1 MGTNGAEFNIDF
13 IIKTITVSFIPIYMR
28 GVPIGNDDFKDIREN
43 DLYYVDKTG
52 LIEEIVSDRNIKVFL
67 FTRPRRF
74 GKTLNMSMV
83 DAFFNLE
90 YKGNSWFNGLRVL
103 SSPEC
108 VGMMNQN
115 PVITISLK
123 NLNKS
128 HYDKFL
134 ADYREKIRRV
144 SRQYEYL
151 LNEKSGISDIV
162 GRMISGDMSEAS
174 MKTSLL
180 DLSEALYRHHGKK
193 VIVLIDE
200 YDDAINGSYGNEAN
214 EDILEFIR
222 DLLGN
227 TLKGNGCLRFG
238 VVTGVMQI
246 AKESIFSGL
255 NNLHV
260 NNIFDPQYDERFG
273 FTESEV
279 MDMLSYYGH
288 PEKLAEVRE
297 WYDGYRFGNAEIYNP
312 WSILQYIQ
320 ADFRIDSYWL
330 NEGNPAVIFE
340 SIGMNGPKALEVIT
354 DLYNEGTID
363 AGLNKEMIFTDLSSM
378 DGLFSLLTASG
389 YLKAVH
395 LDDDRWRLSLVN
407 KEVRKGLLNQLATGR
422 WRPIYM
428 NRISEAILSGSP
440 DDVRVELME
449 SLDCTVDSKLTRN
462 EKYYQAFTLGLLNCL
477 TSSYYVRSEYS
488 GGRGYADI
496 ALIPRDGKGPFAVIE
511 LKDEDADVSDE
522 KMQNVAEEA
531 LEQIGAL
538 RYYADL
544 HGEIHTY
551 GIATRQ
557 TDVFIAYRKV
567 VR

>member
-297 WYDGYRFGNAEIYNP
+297 WYDG
-312 WSILQYIQ
+312 
-320 ADFRIDSYWL
+320 
-330 NEGNPAVIFE
+330 
-340 SIGMNGPKALEVIT
+340 
-354 DLYNEGTID
+354 
-363 AGLNKEMIFTDLSSM
+363 
-378 DGLFSLLTASG
+378 
-389 YLKAVH
+389 
-395 LDDDRWRLSLVN
+395 
-407 KEVRKGLLNQLATGR
+407 
-422 WRPIYM
+422 
-428 NRISEAILSGSP
+428 
-440 DDVRVELME
+440 
-449 SLDCTVDSKLTRN
+449 
-462 EKYYQAFTLGLLNCL
+462 
-477 TSSYYVRSEYS
+477 
-488 GGRGYADI
+488 
-496 ALIPRDGKGPFAVIE
+496 
-511 LKDEDADVSDE
+511 
-522 KMQNVAEEA
+522 
-531 LEQIGAL
+531 
-538 RYYADL
+538 
-544 HGEIHTY
+544 
-551 GIATRQ
+551 
-557 TDVFIAYRKV
+557 
-567 VR
+567 